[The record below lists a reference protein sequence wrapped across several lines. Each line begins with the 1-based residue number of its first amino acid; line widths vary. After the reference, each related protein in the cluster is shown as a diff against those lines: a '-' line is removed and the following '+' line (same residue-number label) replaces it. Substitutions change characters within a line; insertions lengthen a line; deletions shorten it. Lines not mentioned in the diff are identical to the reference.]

1 MALQNQRSLNYMML
15 KLKIVR
21 WESFSFF
28 FSRPLT
34 RKFLMTEECVPKHFR
49 RITTSKE
56 RKCKRK
62 VREDMWYMDATLE
75 SSTDDLVLS
84 KLSVF
89 LDGFQLRQDGGWLS
103 SMNSTR
109 VPLLLLPR
117 LRDLL
122 HRRAGLRVVTV
133 RRMCF
138 FSSLF
143 FCVCLWQF
151 TMCCLDK

>member
-1 MALQNQRSLNYMML
+1 
-15 KLKIVR
+15 
-21 WESFSFF
+21 
-28 FSRPLT
+28 
-34 RKFLMTEECVPKHFR
+34 
-49 RITTSKE
+49 
-56 RKCKRK
+56 
-62 VREDMWYMDATLE
+62 MDATLE

-122 HRRAGLRVVTV
+122 HRRAGLHVVTV

-143 FCVCLWQF
+143 FCVCL
-151 TMCCLDK
+151 